1 MSTQKI
7 NENFTFGFTSR
18 DSNTN
23 DTLLDVDVRFENPKD
38 DSSIIQKINIWLQAI
53 GRTNIVVGPKPMKL
67 CPCSPIGSRQ

>member
-53 GRTNIVVGPKPMKL
+53 GRTNIVVSPKPMK
-67 CPCSPIGSRQ
+67 